1 MVNDR
6 MEAVCIA
13 CGLIQRPENVEAYL
27 LRVGGEA
34 SHTSALRRVGLAHEG
49 SLIGFEGGLGSLGY
63 EGRRLSSKLEAKF
76 LRLQRL
82 QRLQPRMGRAESFVE
97 GERAL
102 LRACTCLELPSPM
115 LLRALHLYR
124 RALHSLEGRAP
135 SRPTIPA
142 LAAACLTV
150 ALSSWGR
157 GAATSREVIKVFK
170 ALGHRVG
177 FNSLSRAT
185 SWVKRALSLKVPL
198 RHPSTYLPFIV
209 EEALARRGGASAE
222 VKADVLRIARRLLDR
237 LPQRAVGG
245 RAPRIMAAAAVYGAV
260 KVVERRLKARRLVT
274 QKTLSEVVN
283 AAEYSI
289 RAHYS
294 KLFKPLLE
302 EVA

>member
-6 MEAVCIA
+6 MEAVCTA
-13 CGLIQRPENVEAYL
+13 CGLIQRPENVGAYL

-34 SHTSALRRVGLAHEG
+34 SHASPLRRVGLAHAG

-63 EGRRLSSKLEAKF
+63 AGKRLGPKLEARF

-97 GERAL
+97 GERTL
-102 LRACTCLELPSPM
+102 LRACAYLGLPSLM
-115 LLRALHLYR
+115 LSRALHLYR
-124 RALHSLEGRAP
+124 RALRSLEGQAP
-135 SRPTIPA
+135 SRLTIPT
-142 LAAACLTV
+142 LAAACLTI

-157 GAATSREVIKVFK
+157 GAVTSREVIKAFK
-170 ALGHRVG
+170 ELGHRVS
-177 FNSLSRAT
+177 FSSLSRVT
-185 SWVKRALSLKVPL
+185 PWVKRALSLRVPPK
-198 RHPSTYLPFIV
+198 HPSTYLPFIV

-245 RAPRIMAAAAVYGAV
+245 RAPRIMAAAAVYGAA
-260 KVVERRLKARRLVT
+260 KVVERRLKARGLVT
-274 QKTLSEVVN
+274 QKTLSEVVD